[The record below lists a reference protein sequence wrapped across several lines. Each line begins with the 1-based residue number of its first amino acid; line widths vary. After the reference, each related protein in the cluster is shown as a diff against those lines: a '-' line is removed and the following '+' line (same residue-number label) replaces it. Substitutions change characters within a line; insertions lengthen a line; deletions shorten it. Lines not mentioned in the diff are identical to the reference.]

1 VILYHR
7 ERIEIIV
14 SLVITIVIVAI
25 LITPIYILFYLTVSP
40 QTGHS
45 IVIIISVLLI
55 FTLLFSG
62 VLSLFTRAKRHE
74 ILAAAAA

>member
-1 VILYHR
+1 ML
-7 ERIEIIV
+7 V
-14 SLVITIVIVAI
+14 SLIITIVIVAI
-25 LITPIYILFYLTVSP
+25 LVVPIYILFDLTVGP

-45 IVIIISVLLI
+45 IAIIIGILLV

-62 VLSLFTRAKRHE
+62 ILSLFTRAKRHE